1 MGRGPPQSGDRP
13 ELAKLRGVIAVRQ
26 GTTADLAACTAIAVA
41 LRGEDP
47 ERASARFTHDLERGG
62 RLYVAEVDGA
72 FAGYGRLVEITDGD
86 APHGPYLMG
95 LLVAEAHRGRG
106 VGEALTRARMDAALE
121 RAGEVWYF
129 ANSRNGASLRLHERL
144 GFAEVQRPFAFPGV
158 TFADGVGVLCRRGR

>member
-1 MGRGPPQSGDRP
+1 M
-13 ELAKLRGVIAVRQ
+13 IAVRP
-26 GTTADLAACTAIAVA
+26 GEPDDVRACTALAVA

-47 ERASARFTHDLERGG
+47 ERAGARFTHDVQSGG

-95 LLVAEAHRGRG
+95 LLVAEAQRGQG
-106 VGEALTRARMDAALE
+106 VGEALTRARVDAALE

-158 TFADGVGVLCRRGR
+158 TFEGGVGVLCRRGR